1 MAPDSIRLVQSWPGP
16 VSTISSSLPSA
27 SRKDRR
33 ASRLRCVGTEDMSG
47 VEITTDGS
55 CLGNPG
61 PGGWACILRCGQ
73 HERVLQ
79 GGVAD
84 TTNNRMELIAAIEGL
99 RALKRASQVTVLTD
113 SEYVRRGTG

>member
-1 MAPDSIRLVQSWPGP
+1 MRAGRIGARRDRD
-16 VSTISSSLPSA
+16 A
-27 SRKDRR
+27 SDRR
-33 ASRLRCVGTEDMSG
+33 SNMSE

-84 TTNNRMELIAAIEGL
+84 TTNNRMELVAAIEGL

-113 SEYVRRGTG
+113 SAYVRPRITELLPRWQATPG